1 MSSGYF
7 SLLSFHAHRSQ
18 AQVCEISEVR
28 LSALRCG
35 TNDDLGQYLC
45 NLRALEGFHVGWRD
59 ASPSH
64 SESHVLV
71 RFSSSSVSTA
81 VIQVGKWKGPLLDE
95 YFTLS
100 YTRSISRARLFLD
113 PIGTFQGNCLRC
125 RRRHR
130 GPCQVWRT
138 EFTGSILVPDR
149 PDLWE
154 TANLRRFWYSHRLQV
169 SQERRGRRSSELRSR
184 PRTNMTCD
192 VGVRGASGGVEIR
205 DGMDLAWTHTR
216 SKLCCRLGHASCMS

>member
-1 MSSGYF
+1 MNSGYF

-18 AQVCEISEVR
+18 AQVCETSEVR
-28 LSALRCG
+28 PSALRCG

-95 YFTLS
+95 YFALS
-100 YTRSISRARLFLD
+100 HTRSISRARLFLD

-125 RRRHR
+125 RCRTA
-130 GPCQVWRT
+130 GPAKFGERSLPEAYWSRI
-138 EFTGSILVPDR
+138 GRIYGKLRISDASGIP
-149 PDLWE
+149 
-154 TANLRRFWYSHRLQV
+154 TASRFRKNGGGADQV
-169 SQERRGRRSSELRSR
+169 SCGPAHER
-184 PRTNMTCD
+184 T
-192 VGVRGASGGVEIR
+192 
-205 DGMDLAWTHTR
+205 
-216 SKLCCRLGHASCMS
+216 